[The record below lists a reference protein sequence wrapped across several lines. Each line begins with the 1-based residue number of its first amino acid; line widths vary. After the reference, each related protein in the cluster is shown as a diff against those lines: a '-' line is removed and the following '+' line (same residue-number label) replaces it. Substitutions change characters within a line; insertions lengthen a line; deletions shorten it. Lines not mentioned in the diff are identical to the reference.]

1 MEEDKTERIAVR
13 TDNKVLDE
21 IISDDKYIIKIKE
34 SIKIVKIRESYDEYG
49 EEIIEEEVLEEM
61 NSIMTREFF
70 IKGFEPIYNEMGEPV
85 GFAKELREVGYV
97 FGNTVSGIVA
107 KAVILRPHTRLMNSK
122 VGIVYTTHDNILKSN
137 VINMVVMK

>member
-1 MEEDKTERIAVR
+1 MDEESKVDVVVR
-13 TDNKVLDE
+13 TDSEVLDE
-21 IISDDKYIIKIKE
+21 IITDDKYIVKIKE
-34 SIKIVKIRESYDEYG
+34 SIKVARIKESYDEFG

-61 NSIMTREFF
+61 NSIVTREFF

-85 GFAKELREVGYV
+85 GFAKELRKVRSV

-122 VGIVYTTHDNILKSN
+122 VGIVYTTHDNVLKSN
-137 VINMVVMK
+137 IVNMVVMK